1 MHLYLA
7 YVLTLIY
14 KIYKFHHK
22 AGKVMRQYTGTKV
35 IKAKEMSRGEYNKLR
50 GWVTPSDEN
59 PEDAGYLVEYVGQ
72 GNPNHVDFSN
82 YISWSPKQVFEEAY
96 KPSGTPAE
104 RVLLEQAELEDKL
117 RKLND
122 FTKVSTFDL
131 LATEDKTLL
140 RMQLEVMRTYS
151 SILGLR
157 IARFK

>member
-1 MHLYLA
+1 MQ
-7 YVLTLIY
+7 
-14 KIYKFHHK
+14 
-22 AGKVMRQYTGTKV
+22 QYTGTKV
-35 IKAKEMSRGEYNKLR
+35 IKAKELSRGEYNKLR

-72 GNPNHVDFSN
+72 GNPNHADFAN

-96 KPSGTPAE
+96 KPSGTLAE
-104 RVLLEQAELEDKL
+104 CVLLEEVELEGKL
-117 RKLND
+117 RKLNE
-122 FTKVSTFDL
+122 FTKTSAFDL
-131 LATEDKTLL
+131 LASEDRTLL

>member
-1 MHLYLA
+1 MQ
-7 YVLTLIY
+7 
-14 KIYKFHHK
+14 
-22 AGKVMRQYTGTKV
+22 QYTGTKV

-50 GWVTPSDEN
+50 GWVIPSDEN

-72 GNPNHVDFSN
+72 GNPNHADFSN

-104 RVLLEQAELEDKL
+104 RVLLEQAELEGKL
-117 RKLND
+117 HKLNE
-122 FTKVSTFDL
+122 FTKTSTFEL
-131 LATEDKTLL
+131 LATEEKTLL

>member
-1 MHLYLA
+1 MQ
-7 YVLTLIY
+7 
-14 KIYKFHHK
+14 
-22 AGKVMRQYTGTKV
+22 QYTGTKV

-72 GNPNHVDFSN
+72 GNPNHADFSN

-104 RVLLEQAELEDKL
+104 RVLLEQAELEGKL
-117 RKLND
+117 HKLSE
-122 FTKVSTFDL
+122 FTKTSTFEL

>member
-1 MHLYLA
+1 MQ
-7 YVLTLIY
+7 
-14 KIYKFHHK
+14 
-22 AGKVMRQYTGTKV
+22 QYTGTKV

-72 GNPNHVDFSN
+72 GNPNHTDFSN

-104 RVLLEQAELEDKL
+104 RVLLEEAELEDKL
-117 RKLND
+117 HKLSE
-122 FTKVSTFDL
+122 FTKTSTFDL
-131 LATEDKTLL
+131 LASEDRTLL

-157 IARFK
+157 IARFTK

>member
-1 MHLYLA
+1 MQ
-7 YVLTLIY
+7 
-14 KIYKFHHK
+14 
-22 AGKVMRQYTGTKV
+22 QYTGTKV

-72 GNPNHVDFSN
+72 GNPNHADFSN

-117 RKLND
+117 RRLND

-131 LATEDKTLL
+131 LASEEKTLL

-157 IARFK
+157 IARFTK

>member
-1 MHLYLA
+1 MQ
-7 YVLTLIY
+7 
-14 KIYKFHHK
+14 
-22 AGKVMRQYTGTKV
+22 QYTGTKV

-72 GNPNHVDFSN
+72 GNPNHADFSN
-82 YISWSPKQVFEEAY
+82 YISWSPKRVFEEAY

-104 RVLLEQAELEDKL
+104 SVLLDQSELEGKL
-117 RKLND
+117 HKLNE
-122 FTKVSTFDL
+122 FTKTSTFDL
-131 LATEDKTLL
+131 LATEEKTLL

-157 IARFK
+157 IANFK

>member
-1 MHLYLA
+1 MQ
-7 YVLTLIY
+7 
-14 KIYKFHHK
+14 
-22 AGKVMRQYTGTKV
+22 QYTGTKV

-59 PEDAGYLVEYVGQ
+59 PEDVGYLVEYVGQ
-72 GNPNHVDFSN
+72 GNPNHADFSN
-82 YISWSPKQVFEEAY
+82 YISWSPKQVFEEVY

-104 RVLLEQAELEDKL
+104 MVLFEQAELENKL
-117 RKLND
+117 RRLND

-131 LATEDKTLL
+131 LDSEEKTLL